1 MFGIDTEKWF
11 SFFRKGVELLAEI
24 STNCQFSE
32 QQVSQPKGF
41 DFQIKRANAASRSS
55 LYGSGKPRHCAFKWA
70 GHGVPIRTG
79 HGVPSFEQS
88 MSQFGDSLAKF
99 FFPHRCS
106 GELASQAM
114 AASRWL
120 HQTESWQGMPWYGPI
135 MGHFSL
141 FREPDFARQ
150 QTHLQRK
157 GQQQPRSV
165 PTRAFF
171 RKIKTKKC
179 HGGSTTPE
187 VPR

>member
-1 MFGIDTEKWF
+1 MFGIDTEKCV

-41 DFQIKRANAASRSS
+41 DFQIKTANAASRSS

-70 GHGVPIRTG
+70 GHGI
-79 HGVPSFEQS
+79 PSFEQRL
-88 MSQFGDSLAKF
+88 SQFWDSLAKF

-120 HQTESWQGMPWYGPI
+120 HQTESWQGMPWYGRI
-135 MGHFSL
+135 VGHVNL
-141 FREPDFARQ
+141 FMEPDVARQ
-150 QTHLQRK
+150 QTHWQIK
-157 GQQQPRSV
+157 GQL
-165 PTRAFF
+165 
-171 RKIKTKKC
+171 
-179 HGGSTTPE
+179 
-187 VPR
+187 